1 MKIWTVTIINTQAVP
16 DAEPWTSSFSTEE
29 KAEAFKNTI
38 DSLATLYNMSDC
50 IYVSIDS
57 GTMDSL
63 YYLDDFIDG
72 YGPGKEN

>member
-1 MKIWTVTIINTQAVP
+1 MKIWTVTIINTLDVP
-16 DAEPWTSSFSTEE
+16 NAEPWTSSFSTEE
-29 KAEAFKNTI
+29 KAEAFKNAI
-38 DSLATLYNMSDC
+38 DSLATLYNMSDS